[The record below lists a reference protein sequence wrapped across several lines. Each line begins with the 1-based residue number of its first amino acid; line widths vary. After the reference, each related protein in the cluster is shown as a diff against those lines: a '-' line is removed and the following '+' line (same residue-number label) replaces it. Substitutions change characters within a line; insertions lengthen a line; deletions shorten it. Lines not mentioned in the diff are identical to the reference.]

1 MKKYPQISSV
11 LYVRPFCDFIVK
23 RDEKGLILDE
33 TDRAI
38 DSLEFAR
45 FLDDDDV
52 MQCFDQLSEFR
63 GVVIDGIDTNLIEEN
78 GTGYLWV
85 ILTESLILNIMSAF
99 AKLPVELRSCDEST
113 LNAFLNR
120 HIGLEIIVNDV
131 EN

>member
-1 MKKYPQISSV
+1 VKNYPQISSV
-11 LYVRPFCDFIVK
+11 LYVRQFRDFIVK

-52 MQCFDQLSEFR
+52 MTARDQLCEFR
-63 GVVIDGIDTNLIEEN
+63 SAVISEIDTNLIDGN

-85 ILTESLILNIMSAF
+85 ILTESLIQHILSAF
-99 AKLPVELRSCDEST
+99 AELPVELRSCDEST

-131 EN
+131 DI